1 MKFIYNYSIFIVA
14 LFSVVS
20 VGCKQKSV
28 KVQPTIPTVEV
39 PIRDSVKPT
48 EITNSTLIT
57 PTQYSQMV
65 TPIRVN
71 VETLEGDGTAR
82 IDTKDENLSFSFK
95 LRMIKDSVIWFQ
107 LKKLGLEG
115 VRAMATPTRL
125 VYIDRLHRTY
135 TSKEWSELAG
145 VIKAPITFT
154 VLQDILLGNPPAELD
169 GPINI
174 SQSNGQSEIN
184 AVGGQLVRILLAG
197 TDGTMNEMS
206 YQNVPQRQIMNL
218 KINDKKLLYDNV
230 KFSYLRDLEILLDN
244 IKQLYVSLEFDQVK
258 PNITF
263 SIPFEVPA
271 NYRRVD

>member
-1 MKFIYNYSIFIVA
+1 
-14 LFSVVS
+14 
-20 VGCKQKSV
+20 
-28 KVQPTIPTVEV
+28 
-39 PIRDSVKPT
+39 
-48 EITNSTLIT
+48 
-57 PTQYSQMV
+57 
-65 TPIRVN
+65 
-71 VETLEGDGTAR
+71 
-82 IDTKDENLSFSFK
+82 
-95 LRMIKDSVIWFQ
+95 
-107 LKKLGLEG
+107 
-115 VRAMATPTRL
+115 
-125 VYIDRLHRTY
+125 
-135 TSKEWSELAG
+135 
-145 VIKAPITFT
+145 APITFT

-174 SQSNGQSEIN
+174 TQSNGQSEIN

-263 SIPFEVPA
+263 SIPFEIPA

>member
-115 VRAMATPTRL
+115 VRAMATPT
-125 VYIDRLHRTY
+125 
-135 TSKEWSELAG
+135 
-145 VIKAPITFT
+145 
-154 VLQDILLGNPPAELD
+154 
-169 GPINI
+169 
-174 SQSNGQSEIN
+174 
-184 AVGGQLVRILLAG
+184 
-197 TDGTMNEMS
+197 TDL
-206 YQNVPQRQIMNL
+206 YQ
-218 KINDKKLLYDNV
+218 
-230 KFSYLRDLEILLDN
+230 
-244 IKQLYVSLEFDQVK
+244 
-258 PNITF
+258 
-263 SIPFEVPA
+263 
-271 NYRRVD
+271 

>member
-1 MKFIYNYSIFIVA
+1 
-14 LFSVVS
+14 
-20 VGCKQKSV
+20 
-28 KVQPTIPTVEV
+28 
-39 PIRDSVKPT
+39 
-48 EITNSTLIT
+48 
-57 PTQYSQMV
+57 MV

-174 SQSNGQSEIN
+174 TQSNGQSEIN
-184 AVGGQLVRILLAG
+184 AVGGLLAG

-263 SIPFEVPA
+263 SIPFEIPA